1 MPPSTANLAALLLVL
16 AATALIAL
24 TAIAVRPA
32 PQGPVATHIQA
43 APGPEPR
50 AQERAPSSARRTQ
63 RRGAGRRT
71 ARPAASPTST
81 PTAVPAVPP
90 EGASPTGP
98 APEPEPE
105 PAAAEPAPQEAAVT
119 PPPQDPELV
128 VERYY
133 RALDAGR
140 FEDAWTVL
148 SPAVRASF
156 GPFEDW
162 RAGYETTL
170 SNSPRD
176 IEVASEGA
184 VATIAHEL
192 VTEDRSSCG
201 PVERRFAVRWKLV
214 ATAEGWRAAGLT
226 AEKRAGQEPADACGA
241 RQDAARASGGHPA
254 G

>member
-1 MPPSTANLAALLLVL
+1 MQTSPATIAALLLVL
-16 AATALIAL
+16 AAAALIAL

-32 PQGPVATHIQA
+32 PQGPVATSTQA
-43 APGPEPR
+43 APGPQPR

-81 PTAVPAVPP
+81 PTA
-90 EGASPTGP
+90 
-98 APEPEPE
+98 APVVPEPE
-105 PAAAEPAPQEAAVT
+105 PAPAEPAPQEAAVT
-119 PPPQDPELV
+119 PPPQDPEIV

-133 RALDAGR
+133 RALDAGS

-148 SPAVRASF
+148 TPAVRASF
-156 GPFEDW
+156 GPGEDW

-176 IEVASEGA
+176 IEVANEGA
-184 VATIAHEL
+184 AATIAHEL

-214 ATAEGWRAAGLT
+214 ATAEGWRAASLT
-226 AEKRAGQEPADACGA
+226 AEKRAGQEPGEACGA
-241 RQDAARASGGHPA
+241 RHDAAHATGGHPA

>member
-1 MPPSTANLAALLLVL
+1 MHPSPATTVSALLLLAALALVV
-16 AATALIAL
+16 L
-24 TAIAVRPA
+24 TAVTLRPRTVTT
-32 PQGPVATHIQA
+32 QQF
-43 APGPEPR
+43 APGSKPR
-50 AQERAPSSARRTQ
+50 VQGGDPSARRTA
-63 RRGAGRRT
+63 RRGAERRT
-71 ARPAASPTST
+71 ARPAARKTSKPTPA
-81 PTAVPAVPP
+81 PTTAPVTTEQVVPP
-90 EGASPTGP
+90 EAAQAATP
-98 APEPEPE
+98 ATPAEP
-105 PAAAEPAPQEAAVT
+105 EPAPQEAAVT
-119 PPPQDPELV
+119 PPPQEPETV

-148 SPAVRASF
+148 TPAVRASF

-176 IEVASEGA
+176 IEVTGEGD

-201 PVERRFAVRWKLV
+201 PVERRFGVLWKLV
-214 ATAEGWRAAGLT
+214 ATAEGWRAASLT
-226 AEKRAGQEPADACGA
+226 AEKLAGQEPADACGA
-241 RQDAARASGGHPA
+241 RQDAARATGGHSA

>member
-1 MPPSTANLAALLLVL
+1 MPPE
-16 AATALIAL
+16 
-24 TAIAVRPA
+24 AV
-32 PQGPVATHIQA
+32 
-43 APGPEPR
+43 
-50 AQERAPSSARRTQ
+50 
-63 RRGAGRRT
+63 
-71 ARPAASPTST
+71 
-81 PTAVPAVPP
+81 
-90 EGASPTGP
+90 SPTGP
-98 APEPEPE
+98 DPEPEPE
-105 PAAAEPAPQEAAVT
+105 PAPTEAEAAPQEAAVT

-133 RALDAGR
+133 LALDAGR

-148 SPAVRASF
+148 TPAVRASF

-162 RAGYETTL
+162 RAGYRTTL

-214 ATAEGWRAAGLT
+214 TTAEGWRAASLT
-226 AEKRAGQEPADACGA
+226 AEKLAGQEPAEACGA
-241 RQDAARASGGHPA
+241 RQDAARATGGHSA